1 MGRTETIG
9 GVFWLL
15 FSLFISYESY
25 RLGLAKVNQPG
36 PGFLFFWTGI
46 VVAILSIIV
55 IVRSFSVKASE
66 EEKEAAA
73 EKQRLTKIAP
83 VLIALFLYALLIEWL
98 GFIVVTLLLF
108 LFILG
113 VVEKKKWLFTPAGS
127 VAVTLFAYLIFEVA
141 LQSQLPKGLL
151 GLLRF

>member
-9 GVFWLL
+9 GFFWLL
-15 FSLFISYESY
+15 FSLFISWESY
-25 RLGLAKVNQPG
+25 RLGLGNVNQPG

-55 IVRSFSVKASE
+55 IVRSFSVKASDE
-66 EEKEAAA
+66 EIEATAG
-73 EKQRLTKIAP
+73 KRRLTKIVP

-113 VVEKKKWLFTPAGS
+113 VVEKKKWLFTAAVS
-127 VAVTLFAYLIFEVA
+127 VAVTLFSYLIFEVA

>member
-1 MGRTETIG
+1 MGRIETIG
-9 GVFWLL
+9 GLFWLL

-25 RLGLAKVNQPG
+25 RLGLGKVNQPG

-46 VVAILSIIV
+46 VVAILSVIV
-55 IVRSFSVKASE
+55 IVRSFTVKASR
-66 EEKEAAA
+66 EKEEATA
-73 EKQRLTKIAP
+73 EKRRLAKIIP
-83 VLIALFLYALLIEWL
+83 VLIALFLYALLMEWL
-98 GFIVVTLLLF
+98 GFILVTLLLF

-113 VVEKKKWLFTPAGS
+113 VVEKKKWLFAAAVS
-127 VAVTLFAYLIFEVA
+127 IAVTVLAYLLFEVA

>member
-9 GVFWLL
+9 GFFWLF

-25 RLGLAKVNQPG
+25 RLGLGKVNQPG

-46 VVAILSIIV
+46 VIAILSVVV
-55 IVRSFSVKASE
+55 IVRSFSAKASE
-66 EEKEAAA
+66 GEKEATAG
-73 EKQRLTKIAP
+73 KRRLTKIVS
-83 VLIALFLYALLIEWL
+83 VLIALFLYALLMEWL
-98 GFIVVTLLLF
+98 GFIVVTLLFF

-113 VVEKKKWLFTPAGS
+113 VVEKKKWLFTAAVS
-127 VAVTLFAYLIFEVA
+127 VLITLLTYLVFEVA

-151 GLLRF
+151 GFLRF

>member
-1 MGRTETIG
+1 MGKSDTISG
-9 GVFWLL
+9 FFWLL
-15 FSLFISYESY
+15 FSLFISWESY
-25 RLGLAKVNQPG
+25 RLGLGIVNQPG

-55 IVRSFSVKASE
+55 IVRSFTVKASE
-66 EEKEAAA
+66 GKEEAVA
-73 EKQRLTKIAP
+73 EERRLTKIVP

-113 VVEKKKWLFTPAGS
+113 VVEKKQWLFTAAVS

-151 GLLRF
+151 GFLRF

>member
-1 MGRTETIG
+1 MARIDTIG
-9 GVFWLL
+9 GFFWLL

-25 RLGLAKVNQPG
+25 RLGLGNVNQPG

-55 IVRSFSVKASE
+55 IVRSFSAKASE
-66 EEKEAAA
+66 GEKEAA
-73 EKQRLTKIAP
+73 EEGRRLTKIVP
-83 VLIALFLYALLIEWL
+83 VLVALFLYALLMEWL

-113 VVEKKKWLFTPAGS
+113 VVEKKKWLFTAAVS

-151 GLLRF
+151 GFLRF